1 MCIAKKKN
9 IRKIFINVLA
19 QTCKDKKKRFIF
31 NVPYVRFYLS
41 NTNCVKNE
49 PLLYHSGDALY
60 QTLLVKT
67 IFDTAPCFN
76 NIDLFW

>member
-1 MCIAKKKN
+1 MCIAKKK
-9 IRKIFINVLA
+9 
-19 QTCKDKKKRFIF
+19 KDKEKIYKCPRPVKIKKKGLSLM
-31 NVPYVRFYLS
+31 YVRFYLL